1 MVDEEDEEGL
11 GEGAAPRMGVA
22 QADSDRAPTRRSRA
36 GSATRA
42 RLERDGTTVSCAEFT
57 RSLCVSR
64 VTDGN
69 IVRNR

>member
-42 RLERDGTTVSCAEFT
+42 RLERDGTAVPWLGFT
-57 RSLCVSR
+57 RSLCGESSPNH
-64 VTDGN
+64 G
-69 IVRNR
+69 IVLDR